1 MGGARERN
9 RLGIR
14 AWDAKP
20 MTSVLSTAR
29 TDSEPL
35 NNKNKA
41 IGLFFNDHGND
52 ILFGQ
57 KLPIIYALVGKPPPP
72 PAKLHQLHMLRRF

>member
-41 IGLFFNDHGND
+41 IGLFFTDHGND

-57 KLPIIYALVGKPPPP
+57 KLPIIYALVGMPTS
-72 PAKLHQLHMLRRF
+72 PAKLHQLHKLRRF